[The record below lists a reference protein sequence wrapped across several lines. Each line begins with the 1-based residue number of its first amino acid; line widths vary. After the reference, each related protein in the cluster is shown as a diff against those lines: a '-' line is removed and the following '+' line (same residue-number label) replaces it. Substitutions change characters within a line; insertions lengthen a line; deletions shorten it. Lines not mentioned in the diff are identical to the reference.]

1 VVYFDE
7 IVNMKAIDPVQAGRE
22 RKVDAVIVICLAW
35 NTTQTYSHVLEI
47 DFKLYDTQ
55 SGLCSK
61 QGKEKL
67 EGSCY
72 KEAHATFVPI
82 NFETGVANFAKK
94 IVETIHVAAAG
105 GE

>member
-61 QGKEKL
+61 QGKEVTVHTSL
-67 EGSCY
+67 TSEGADSW
-72 KEAHATFVPI
+72 
-82 NFETGVANFAKK
+82 AK
-94 IVETIHVAAAG
+94 
-105 GE
+105 

>member
-1 VVYFDE
+1 MMSL
-7 IVNMKAIDPVQAGRE
+7 ILPSARRPICCPPLRLGVNG
-22 RKVDAVIVICLAW
+22 
-35 NTTQTYSHVLEI
+35 Y
-47 DFKLYDTQ
+47 
-55 SGLCSK
+55 
-61 QGKEKL
+61 GKEKL